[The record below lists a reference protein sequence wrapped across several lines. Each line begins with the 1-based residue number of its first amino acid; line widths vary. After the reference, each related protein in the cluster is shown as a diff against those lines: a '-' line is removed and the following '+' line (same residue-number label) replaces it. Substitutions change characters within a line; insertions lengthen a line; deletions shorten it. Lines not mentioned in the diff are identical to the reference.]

1 MNFTKTTSEDF
12 TIIKNGVDEA
22 LQIIRHDDTG
32 YYNITKMA
40 KMVSQ
45 LKRSQNEAMGYPIAS
60 PKLVADWLRNDSVQE
75 LFEAC
80 KQHIGN
86 EVHYELKVGTPTRFA
101 GTYIHRYLFDHAMSW
116 LDKKYALKVSIILD
130 TIHQEANRKI
140 VKEKD
145 DKIDELN
152 GNVKELKS
160 MVARMI
166 RHAEDTSS
174 KLDLA
179 QQERS
184 EILFELSD
192 TKDELIDTK
201 AMLVDVADEL
211 EDTKETLDE
220 VNDKVELATD
230 LLKTKSY
237 HSTRDPS
244 NEKLHHC
251 FAATKITDKH
261 GNIHVKFI
269 TGQVRHVDATYAK
282 RLEDG
287 HTSAISKFYNA
298 NGIDLRQNV
307 NDEFIAK
314 RKQVIQIENEKR
326 AKACAIFNDE
336 LKKQIRDYNRLHK
349 THLEKNRS
357 KRRFFSQE
365 KRKTPKISKDDIT
378 VKFSKLSFVY
388 TENPYISYDE
398 VLQIIIDT
406 NRITQE
412 SPLPSETSDDSS
424 SE

>member
-32 YYNITKMA
+32 YLNITKMA

-45 LKRSQNEAMGYPIAS
+45 LKRNQEQAMGYPIAS
-60 PKLVADWLRNDSVQE
+60 PKLTADWIRNDSVQE

-80 KQHIGN
+80 KQHIGD

-101 GTYIHRYLFDHAMSW
+101 GTYIHRYLFDHFMSW
-116 LDKKYALKVSIILD
+116 LDKTYALKVSIILD
-130 TIHQEANRKI
+130 NIHQEANRKI

-145 DKIDELN
+145 DKIDELMN
-152 GNVKELKS
+152 MVKAQSAE
-160 MVARMI
+160 MARI
-166 RHAEDTSS
+166 LQRTEETSA
-174 KLDLA
+174 KLDIA
-179 QQERS
+179 HHERS

-192 TKDELIDTK
+192 TKDELG
-201 AMLVDVADEL
+201 DVKDEL
-211 EDTKETLDE
+211 LDVKDELGDVKETLDD
-220 VNDKVELATD
+220 VNDKVDLATD

-237 HSTRDPS
+237 HSTRDPT

-251 FAATKITDKH
+251 FAATGFIDKH
-261 GNIHVKFI
+261 GKRHVKFI
-269 TGQVRHVDATYAK
+269 TGQVRHVDTTHTK

-287 HTSAISKFYNA
+287 HTTAISKFYNA

-307 NDEFIAK
+307 NEEFIAK
-314 RKQVIQIENEKR
+314 RKQVIKLENEKR
-326 AKACAIFNDE
+326 TKAVDVFNAE
-336 LKKQIRDYNRLHK
+336 LKKEIRDYNKLHS

-357 KRRFFSQE
+357 KRRYFAKE
-365 KRKTPKISKDDIT
+365 KLKTPKISKDDIT

-388 TENPYISYDE
+388 SENPYISYEE

-412 SPLPSETSDDSS
+412 SPLPSETSDDESS
-424 SE
+424 D